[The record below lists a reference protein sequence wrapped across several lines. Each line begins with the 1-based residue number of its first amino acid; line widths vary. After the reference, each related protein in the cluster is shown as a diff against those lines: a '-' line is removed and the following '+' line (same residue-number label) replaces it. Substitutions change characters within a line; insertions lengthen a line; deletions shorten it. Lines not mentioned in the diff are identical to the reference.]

1 MSHFSKESETLADWQ
16 RWKPRQPAPK
26 VYARIFGREQETDM
40 SFHLR
45 DLTRWLVPA
54 FGCFLLV
61 MAHLSAHLPGRYS
74 MQMSDG
80 ATTNLGEQLS
90 MATIP
95 GAQRHSGVNSYP
107 ARSYEV
113 TFGARPS
120 TAALNAASILFS
132 YTNKLI
138 NQ

>member
-1 MSHFSKESETLADWQ
+1 MA
-16 RWKPRQPAPK
+16 
-26 VYARIFGREQETDM
+26 
-40 SFHLR
+40 FHLR
-45 DLTRWLVPA
+45 DLSRWLVPA

-61 MAHLSAHLPGRYS
+61 MTHLSTHLPGRYS
-74 MQMSDG
+74 AHMNEDAALSMG
-80 ATTNLGEQLS
+80 NELS
-90 MATIP
+90 MATLP
-95 GAQRHSGVNSYP
+95 GAQHHSGVNSYP

-113 TFGARPS
+113 SFGARSS

>member
-1 MSHFSKESETLADWQ
+1 MRWADS
-16 RWKPRQPAPK
+16 APQ
-26 VYARIFGREQETDM
+26 V
-40 SFHLR
+40 
-45 DLTRWLVPA
+45 
-54 FGCFLLV
+54 
-61 MAHLSAHLPGRYS
+61 
-74 MQMSDG
+74 
-80 ATTNLGEQLS
+80 LGDQFS

-95 GAQRHSGVNSYP
+95 GAQQHSGVNSYP

-113 TFGARPS
+113 SFGARPS

>member
-1 MSHFSKESETLADWQ
+1 MDF
-16 RWKPRQPAPK
+16 
-26 VYARIFGREQETDM
+26 

-45 DLTRWLVPA
+45 DLSRWLVPA
-54 FGCFLLV
+54 LGCFLLM
-61 MAHLSAHLPGRYS
+61 MAHLSAHIPARYS
-74 MQMSDG
+74 MQIADH
-80 ATTNLGEQLS
+80 APQILGDQLS
-90 MATIP
+90 MASIP
-95 GAQRHSGVNSYP
+95 GAQQHSGVNSYP

-113 TFGARPS
+113 SFAARPS

>member
-1 MSHFSKESETLADWQ
+1 M
-16 RWKPRQPAPK
+16 
-26 VYARIFGREQETDM
+26 FGREQETDLA
-40 SFHLR
+40 FHLR
-45 DLTRWLVPA
+45 DLSRWLVPA

-74 MQMSDG
+74 MQMPEG
-80 ATTNLGEQLS
+80 ATQILGDQFS
-90 MATIP
+90 MAKIP
-95 GAQRHSGVNSYP
+95 GAQQHSGVNSYP

-113 TFGARPS
+113 SFGARPS